1 MVVGPLHYF
10 DSVYKLTGLLALCYR
25 LVDCSACKSSLKLLN
40 ITLVSFNIML
50 VILVSLVRARKVGG
64 SLVVTLPKELVES
77 KKIREGEIV
86 EIIVNK
92 VRKDGFG
99 VFKGMTSFTVK
110 DELTAH
116 E

>member
-1 MVVGPLHYF
+1 M
-10 DSVYKLTGLLALCYR
+10 
-25 LVDCSACKSSLKLLN
+25 
-40 ITLVSFNIML
+40 M
-50 VILVSLVRARKVGG
+50 VILVSLAKTRKVGG

-77 KKIREGEIV
+77 RKIREGEIV
-86 EIIVNK
+86 EIIVKK

-99 VFKGMTSFTVK
+99 VFKGLAPFTVE

>member
-1 MVVGPLHYF
+1 MF
-10 DSVYKLTGLLALCYR
+10 
-25 LVDCSACKSSLKLLN
+25 SAELLN
-40 ITLVSFNIML
+40 ITLVSFSIMM
-50 VILVSLVRARKVGG
+50 VILMTMAKTRKVGG

-77 KKIREGEIV
+77 KKIKEGEIV
-86 EIIVNK
+86 EVSVKK

-99 VFKGMTSFTVK
+99 VLKGLTPFTAK

>member
-1 MVVGPLHYF
+1 VV
-10 DSVYKLTGLLALCYR
+10 TLAE
-25 LVDCSACKSSLKLLN
+25 LLN
-40 ITLVSFNIML
+40 ITFVSFSIMM
-50 VILVSLVRARKVGG
+50 VILMGLAKTRKVGG

-77 KKIREGEIV
+77 KKIKEGEIV
-86 EIIVNK
+86 EITVKK

-99 VFKGMTSFTVK
+99 VLKGLAPFTAK